1 MYDIINIIKA
11 PAINIILKFIIHTFT
26 KRNSIQRI
34 QNSTFIIINQIKYES
49 YYLYTIRCQHI

>member
-34 QNSTFIIINQIKYES
+34 QNPTFIIINQIKYGS